1 MVDSIA
7 RPGGGER
14 LAVENAIRLDPARY
28 RRTLC
33 ITRWDDGFE
42 RAEPAASMLDRL
54 RAEDVRVIKL
64 ARRSRLALW
73 AWLPLLKALR
83 KERIDV
89 LHGHLFGSNVWAAV
103 LGRLAGTP
111 VTVAHEH
118 MWAYGGSRL
127 RPFLDRDLIARSCDA
142 FVAVSAEGRQRMIEA
157 ERIDPAEIVVIPNGI
172 AGFDAGDGAKVRA
185 ELGIAADAKVV
196 GSVGHLR
203 PEKAYAVL
211 VEAIAIVR
219 RRHPDAVALVAGEG
233 PERGA
238 LETLVEGA
246 GLGGVVRF
254 VGARDDIPDF
264 LAALD
269 VAVCCSDFEGGP
281 LSVMEYMEAGLPVVA
296 TRVGG
301 LPELVRDGDSGL
313 LVPPRDP
320 SSLAAAI
327 SRLFEDGEL
336 RRSLG
341 ARGRELRREH
351 WSLEAW
357 IATIERLY
365 ADLLAGRP
373 FEDGLQA
380 PAARS

>member
-33 ITRWDDGFE
+33 ITRWDDSSE
-42 RAEPAASMLDRL
+42 QVEPAASMRARL

-64 ARRSRLALW
+64 TRRSRLALW
-73 AWLPLLKALR
+73 SWSPLVKALR
-83 KERIDV
+83 EERVDI
-89 LHGHLFGSNVWAAV
+89 LHSHLFGSNVWAAV

-111 VTVAHEH
+111 VVVAHEH

-127 RPFLDRDLIARSCDA
+127 RPFLDRHLIARLCDA
-142 FVAVSAEGRQRMIEA
+142 FVAVSVEGRRRMIDVEG
-157 ERIDPAEIVVIPNGI
+157 IDPAEIVVIPNGI
-172 AGFDAGDGAKVRA
+172 AGFEPGDGARIRE
-185 ELGIAADAKVV
+185 ELGIAVDAKVV

-211 VEAIAIVR
+211 VEAIAMVR
-219 RRHPDAVALVAGEG
+219 QGSRDVVALVAGEG
-233 PERGA
+233 PEREA
-238 LETLVEGA
+238 LEALVAGSALDGA
-246 GLGGVVRF
+246 VRF
-254 VGARDDIPDF
+254 VGARDDVPDF

-269 VAVCCSDFEGGP
+269 IAVCCSDFEGSP

-301 LPELVRDGDSGL
+301 LPELVRDDESGL

-320 SSLAAAI
+320 AAVAAAI
-327 SRLFEDGEL
+327 SRLVDDAAL
-336 RRSLG
+336 RARLG
-341 ARGRELRREH
+341 AHGRELRRRQ
-351 WSLEAW
+351 WSLESW
-357 IATIERLY
+357 IATVERLY
-365 ADLLAGRP
+365 TDLLAGRP
-373 FEDGLQA
+373 FEDGFRR
-380 PAARS
+380 P